1 MKVNRVKKKSIRTTI
16 FGTVRNVAGLVCIF
30 AVAIIIYVY
39 LYRHPL
45 KPLFTVSQVAFT
57 GNKHLAD
64 DELRALA
71 GVRLHESMFAVSG
84 KEVSTQVLKSPW
96 VRSVSLRREFPDRVS
111 ITIKEAEPFALLD
124 KDGHLF
130 LIDEKGK
137 LLEELKDN
145 AVPFLPVIESDP
157 LKEKEGFSE
166 ALNLVRFMNAK
177 GFSSDRDRI
186 AVIAHRPHDLSVRV
200 DEILVKV
207 GSGGYEEK
215 IEKFVQLE
223 EEIRKMGISVDY
235 IDLRFTD
242 KAIVKPVSHEVVK

>member
-1 MKVNRVKKKSIRTTI
+1 MKVNRVKKKSKKTKT

-30 AVAIIIYVY
+30 AIAIIIYIY
-39 LYRHPL
+39 LYRHPV
-45 KPLFTVSQVAFT
+45 KPVFSVNHVAFM

-71 GVRLHESMFAVSG
+71 GIRLNESMFAVSG
-84 KEVSTQVLKSPW
+84 KEVSRQVLKSPW
-96 VRSVSLRREFPDRVS
+96 VRSVSLRREFPDTVS

-157 LKEKEGFSE
+157 FKEKEGFSE
-166 ALNLVRFMNAK
+166 ALNLVKFMNTK
-177 GFSSDRDRI
+177 GFSSERDRI
-186 AVIAHRPHDLSVRV
+186 EVIAHRPHDLSVRV
-200 DEILVKV
+200 DETVVKV
-207 GSGGYEEK
+207 GTGGYEEK
-215 IEKFVQLE
+215 IERLVQLE
-223 EEIRKMGISVDY
+223 EEIKKMGISVDY
-235 IDLRFTD
+235 IDLRFAD
-242 KAIVKPVSHEVVK
+242 KAIVKPATNKAVK